1 MLDVE
6 KTLVG
11 VTGGKKE
18 AFTVEVK
25 KGDSEQRGSRRG
37 DKWLNLGYIKVE
49 PKYGDQVDRYIV

>member
-18 AFTVEVK
+18 AFTVVVK
-25 KGDSEQRGSRRG
+25 KGDSEQGCSRG
-37 DKWLNLGYIKVE
+37 DKWSNLGYIVKIE
-49 PKYGDQVDRYIV
+49 PRYGDQEDRYIV